1 MTLLPFALLLA
12 GTAPPQAGIS
22 HPLVPMRPTFSNLPA
37 PGEARAAA
45 EPWWSALQ
53 DPKLDALI
61 GQALSGNLDIA
72 EAEAR
77 LDRARA
83 GVRAADG
90 ARLPAA
96 GASAEAAV
104 AHLSEEDPQL
114 GPARFSPGFERNQDR
129 YALTLGASW
138 EIDLFG
144 RLGARTRAARA
155 DSAAS
160 AWNVEAA
167 RLAVTTEIA
176 QRYVTLRLL
185 QQRRD
190 VAERRAAA
198 LARMETLSAL
208 RVERGVSP
216 RIERDRLAADAQAA
230 AAAVPALTAAIED
243 QFARL
248 DVLAGRTVGTSRQD
262 YDAPAP
268 VPPGI
273 VIDLAVAPADLLRRR
288 PDILAAESAL
298 AARDAR
304 VAAALADRLP
314 RFNLGGLLGLIA
326 GAINPLFGAAAF
338 AAQGSAA
345 ISYTAFDG
353 GRSRA
358 NVEAARADVRGA
370 AAAYQHTVL
379 TAVAEVEASASAQSA
394 AGERMRRFG
403 EAERR
408 LEMTMAAVQR
418 AQAQGAA
425 SLSDVLDVERRLQD
439 SRDARLIAQADLSLA
454 SISLIRALGG
464 GFPAGRIAVANRSN

>member
-1 MTLLPFALLLA
+1 L
-12 GTAPPQAGIS
+12 I
-22 HPLVPMRPTFSNLPA
+22 
-37 PGEARAAA
+37 GEAL
-45 EPWWSALQ
+45 SA
-53 DPKLDALI
+53 
-61 GQALSGNLDIA
+61 NLDIA
-72 EAEAR
+72 EAQAR

-83 GVRAADG
+83 GIRAADG
-90 ARLPAA
+90 ARLPALA
-96 GASAEAAV
+96 ASAEAGV

-114 GPARFSPGFERNQDR
+114 GPARFAPGFERNQDR
-129 YALTLGASW
+129 YALSLGASW
-138 EIDLFG
+138 EVDLFG
-144 RLGARTRAARA
+144 RLGARARAARA
-155 DSAAS
+155 ESAAS
-160 AWNVEAA
+160 AWAVEAA

-198 LARMETLSAL
+198 LARMESLSAL

-216 RIERDRLAADAQAA
+216 QIERDRLAADAQAA

-248 DVLAGRTVGTSRQD
+248 DVLAGRAVGTSRRE

-273 VIDLAVAPADLLRRR
+273 AVDFAVAPADLLRRR

-326 GAINPLFGAAAF
+326 GAVNPLFGAAAF

-345 ISYTAFDG
+345 LSYTAFDG

-358 NVEAARADVRGA
+358 NVDAARADVRGA
-370 AAAYQHTVL
+370 AAAYQRTVL
-379 TAVAEVEASASAQSA
+379 GAIAEVEASAAAQSA

-403 EAERR
+403 EAEHR
-408 LEMTMAAVQR
+408 LETTIAAVQR

-454 SISLIRALGG
+454 SIGLIRALGG
-464 GFPAGRIAVANRSN
+464 GVTAGRIAAADRPGAAAGNSLRR